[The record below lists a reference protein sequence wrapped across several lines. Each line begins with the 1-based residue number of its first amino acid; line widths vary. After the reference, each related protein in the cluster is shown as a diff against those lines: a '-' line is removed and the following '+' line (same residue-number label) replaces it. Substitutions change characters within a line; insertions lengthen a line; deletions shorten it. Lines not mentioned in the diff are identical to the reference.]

1 MTDNEPRPVFQTDRR
16 VRLGI
21 WGLGRGLSF
30 FQAASQLNIDVVAG
44 CDFVPEMRERF
55 LENVPG
61 AQVTDDAE
69 EFLSWDI
76 DAVLLATYCPA
87 HADDAIRALRAGKH
101 VLSEVTSFHTM
112 DEGVRLVEAVEQSD
126 RVYQLAE
133 NYPFSKPNMYLKRLW
148 DRGVFG
154 ELQYAEYEYVHEI
167 LWLAYTYNALGYM
180 PVEPGWS
187 VHSWRS
193 WIDWHYYNTHSLGPM
208 MHITGRRPVQV
219 TALKQDVQLPGHL
232 PPPFSGMG
240 GVTPSLIRMDN
251 GAVVRNLMGST
262 SGDSHNQRIWG
273 TRGAAEQH
281 HGKLTLRMG
290 GYGKA
295 PEFEVTPSW
304 GEFAEQAASTGHGGG
319 DFWVL
324 YYFAREILTGEPGP
338 WELYHAADC
347 TIPGILAY
355 RSSQENG
362 KPYDVPDFRDPAQRE
377 PWRGDTFACPRYDTQ
392 TGPFPA
398 DADRNL
404 TKSFARTVRDLIL
417 CGYPWRTVRD
427 AHGILDDVVDV
438 KPLIETAAKACEQ
451 ADPLAAAARQG
462 RTLRDAY
469 PESDG
474 ATILQGLLDA
484 VDEQRVTSPGFS
496 DELNAIRKEIEAR
509 S

>member
-1 MTDNEPRPVFQTDRR
+1 M
-16 VRLGI
+16 GI

-30 FQAASQLNIDVVAG
+30 YKAARQLNIDVVAG
-44 CDFVPEMRERF
+44 CDFVPELREQF
-55 LENVPG
+55 LENAPG
-61 AQVTDDAE
+61 AQVTADAE
-69 EFLSWDI
+69 EFLSWDF
-76 DAVLLATYCPA
+76 DAVVLATYCPA
-87 HADDAIRALRAGKH
+87 HADDAIRALQAGKH

-133 NYPFSKPNMYLKRLW
+133 NYPFTKPNMYLKRLW

-154 ELQYAEYEYVHEI
+154 DLQYAEYEYVHEI

-219 TALKQDVQLPGHL
+219 TALKQDVRLPGHL
-232 PPPFSGMG
+232 PEPTSGMA

-262 SGDSHNQRIWG
+262 SADSHTQRIWG
-273 TRGAAEQH
+273 RKGFAEQH
-281 HGKLTLRMG
+281 HGKLTLHMG

-295 PEFEVTPSW
+295 PGVEVTPSW
-304 GEFAEQAASTGHGGG
+304 DELSDLAASTGHGGG

-324 YYFAREILTGEPGP
+324 YYFAREVLTGEPGP
-338 WELYHAADC
+338 WEIYKASDC
-347 TIPGILAY
+347 TIPGLLAY
-355 RSSQENG
+355 RSSRENG
-362 KPYDVPDFRDPAQRE
+362 QPYDVPDFREPAQRE
-377 PWRGDTFACPRYDTQ
+377 RWRGDTFACPRYDTQ

-398 DADRNL
+398 DADRSL
-404 TKSFARTVRDLIL
+404 TQTFAKTARDLVL

-427 AHGILDDVVDV
+427 AHGLLADIVDAG
-438 KPLIETAAKACEQ
+438 PLVESAEKACNQ
-451 ADPLAAAARQG
+451 ADPLVAAARQA
-462 RTLRDAY
+462 RKLIDAW
-469 PESDG
+469 PDSDG
-474 ATILQGLLDA
+474 AKILRELLEA
-484 VDEQRVTSPGFS
+484 VDEQRVTAGGFA
-496 DELNAIRKEIEAR
+496 DELAAIRRDIQAR
-509 S
+509 A